1 MAVPPSRAGPDPAKT
16 FEKRPLFC
24 IADLYRRDFHRRQ
37 KASLSVA
44 TPRKAFTHRPDISK
58 RNGAI
63 SNATPLNTTDQL
75 PNLETVGCRGAEGLR
90 SRGEKSPPLCTH
102 APLPPCSSSP
112 PHACPSARLLPQ

>member
-75 PNLETVGCRGAEGLR
+75 HQSRNCWVQGSGGAWVQRG
-90 SRGEKSPPLCTH
+90 KSPPLCTP
-102 APLPPCSSSP
+102 APPPVCS
-112 PHACPSARLLPQ
+112 PSLCVGVSVAKSG